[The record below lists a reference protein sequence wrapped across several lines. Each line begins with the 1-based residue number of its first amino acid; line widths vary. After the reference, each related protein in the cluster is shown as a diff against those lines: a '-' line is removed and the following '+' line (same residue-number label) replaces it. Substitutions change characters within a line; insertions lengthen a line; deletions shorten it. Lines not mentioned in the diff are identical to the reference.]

1 MGGSTEASKKSIL
14 YRDAFLSL
22 KRSFI
27 ALAVVMLAA
36 SLLALALL
44 DDVKLADKTVQN
56 IELVTLTDG
65 TPVNAEIFKE
75 SQLTVLNVWATF
87 CGPCIHEMPEFGE
100 VSREYADR
108 GVQFLGV
115 CGDITYD
122 ADGTPNAGLLSDAF
136 DIIVTTKADYPHCM
150 PTPAYATQLGTLISN
165 SYPGT
170 FIIDENGNILKLYV
184 GAISKDA
191 LVSALETELSKLQ
204 SASSQTGS
212 EG

>member
-1 MGGSTEASKKSIL
+1 MEVKKRNVL
-14 YRDAFLSL
+14 YQGAFLSL
-22 KRSFI
+22 KSAFI
-27 ALAVVMLAA
+27 ALFVVMLAG

-44 DDVKLADKTVQN
+44 DDVRLADKTVQN

-65 TPVNAEIFKE
+65 TPVNAEIFQK
-75 SQLTVLNVWATF
+75 SSLTVLNVWATF

-100 VSREYADR
+100 VSREYANK

-115 CGDITYD
+115 CGDITYG
-122 ADGTPNAGLLSDAF
+122 ADGTPDAKLLGDAF
-136 DIIVTTKADYPHCM
+136 NIIKMTKADYLHCM
-150 PTPAYATQLGTLISN
+150 PTPAYALQLGALISN

-184 GAISKDA
+184 GAISKEA
-191 LVSALETELSKLQ
+191 LTSALEAELSKLRP
-204 SASSQTGS
+204 ASSQTGS